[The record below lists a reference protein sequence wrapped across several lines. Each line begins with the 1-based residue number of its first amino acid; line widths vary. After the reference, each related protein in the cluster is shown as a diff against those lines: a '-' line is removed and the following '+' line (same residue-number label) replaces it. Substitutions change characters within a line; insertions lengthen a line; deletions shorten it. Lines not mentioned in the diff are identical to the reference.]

1 MSKWAKDNFALAD
14 LPLTNLSIY
23 FMLLIIDDD
32 IAVCTSLS
40 LMARKEGFDVGIA
53 QNPEDALSI
62 LKRHEVRLVL
72 LDMNFSNDT
81 TGQDGLELLQQLK
94 SLKPALPVILITG
107 WATID
112 LAVQGMKLGAAD
124 FINKP
129 WQNAHLMQS
138 IRTALALSEQGAR
151 EKRPEVNNKVQEIR
165 SGGLNLPTRKFL
177 DKQFDFGQIIG
188 EDAKLLQILQT
199 IGRVAQTD
207 ASVLILGE
215 SGTGKELIAEAIHQ
229 NSQRNKR
236 PFVKVNLGG
245 ISTGLFESEMFGH
258 VRGAFTDARFDRTG
272 RFELANRGTI
282 FLDEIGEL
290 DLSSQVK
297 LLRVL
302 QDRTYEVLGSSKT
315 KTVDVRVVCATNRNL
330 EEMVAKGTFREDLL
344 YRINL
349 ITIHLPSLRERPNDI
364 PLLVEFF
371 VSNLSQIY
379 HRPRLEVSRE
389 ALKWLKQIHVPGN
402 IRQLKNLVERTVL
415 VSNNDFL
422 DVADFQQNYQPQVRN
437 AETSPP
443 ESSLPEVGSMTLEEM
458 EIQMI
463 RRAMEFHRG
472 KVARVA
478 KALGLTRSALYRRL
492 EKYSI
497 PFDEE

>member
-1 MSKWAKDNFALAD
+1 
-14 LPLTNLSIY
+14 
-23 FMLLIIDDD
+23 MLLIIDDD

-40 LMARKEGFDVGIA
+40 LLVRKEGFDVAIA
-53 QNPEDALSI
+53 QNPDDALRI
-62 LKRHEVRLVL
+62 LKRHEVNLVL
-72 LDMNFSNDT
+72 LDMNFSNNT
-81 TGQDGLELLQQLK
+81 TGDDGLALLQQLK
-94 SLKPALPVILITG
+94 SLKPHLPVILITG

-129 WQNAHLMQS
+129 WQNTHLMQS
-138 IRTALALSEQGAR
+138 IRTALALSKKE
-151 EKRPEVNNKVQEIR
+151 NNKLEGERLHDNPGWSSTPLHR
-165 SGGLNLPTRKFL
+165 SQVASRRLL
-177 DKQFDFGQIIG
+177 DKQYDFGQIIG
-188 EDAKLLQILQT
+188 EDPKLLQVLQT
-199 IGRVAQTD
+199 IGRIAQTD

-229 NSQRNKR
+229 NSSLTKR

-245 ISTGLFESEMFGH
+245 VSTSLFESEMFGH

-272 RFELANRGTI
+272 RFELAHRGTI

-330 EEMVAKGTFREDLL
+330 EEMVGKGAFREDLL

-349 ITIHLPSLRERPNDI
+349 ITIHLPALRERPNDI

-371 VSNLSQIY
+371 VNNLREIY

-389 ALKWLKQIHVPGN
+389 ALKWLKQLNLPGN

-415 VSNNDFL
+415 VSNNDIL
-422 DVADFQQNYQPQVRN
+422 DIADFQQNYQAPKN
-437 AETSPP
+437 STIGIPTST
-443 ESSLPEVGSMTLEEM
+443 LPDVGSMTLEAM

-492 EKYSI
+492 EKYNI
-497 PFDEE
+497 PFDED

>member
-1 MSKWAKDNFALAD
+1 
-14 LPLTNLSIY
+14 
-23 FMLLIIDDD
+23 MLLIIDDD

-40 LMARKEGFDVGIA
+40 LLVRKEGFDVAIA
-53 QNPEDALSI
+53 QNPEDALNI
-62 LKRHEVRLVL
+62 LKRHEVNLVL
-72 LDMNFSNDT
+72 LDMNFSNNT
-81 TGQDGLELLQQLK
+81 TGDDGLALLQQLK
-94 SLKPALPVILITG
+94 SLNPHLPVILITG

-129 WQNAHLMQS
+129 WQNTHLMQS
-138 IRTALALSEQGAR
+138 VHTALALSEGVGQGAGA
-151 EKRPEVNNKVQEIR
+151 NTKV
-165 SGGLNLPTRKFL
+165 LPSAPHPLPYANTRRLL
-177 DKQFDFGQIIG
+177 DKQYDFGQIIG
-188 EDAKLLQILQT
+188 EDPKLLQVLQT
-199 IGRVAQTD
+199 IGRIAQTD

-229 NSQRNKR
+229 NSLRAKK

-245 ISTGLFESEMFGH
+245 VSTSLFESELFGH

-272 RFELANRGTI
+272 RFELSHRGTI

-330 EEMVAKGTFREDLL
+330 EEMVGKGAFREDLL

-349 ITIHLPSLRERPNDI
+349 ITIYLPALRERPNDI

-371 VSNLSQIY
+371 VNNLREIY

-389 ALKWLKQIHVPGN
+389 ALKWLKQLNLPGN

-415 VSNNDFL
+415 VSNNDIL
-422 DVADFQQNYQPQVRN
+422 DIADFQQNYQAPKN
-437 AETSPP
+437 STIGIPTST
-443 ESSLPEVGSMTLEEM
+443 LPDVGSMTLEAM

-492 EKYSI
+492 EKYNI
-497 PFDEE
+497 PFDED

>member
-1 MSKWAKDNFALAD
+1 MH
-14 LPLTNLSIY
+14 
-23 FMLLIIDDD
+23 LIIDDD

-40 LMARKEGFDVGIA
+40 LLLRKEGFDVAIA
-53 QNPEDALSI
+53 QNPEDAFAI
-62 LKRHEVRLVL
+62 LKRHPVELVL
-72 LDMNFSNDT
+72 LDMNFSNNT
-81 TGQDGLELLQQLK
+81 TGEDGLQLLQQLK
-94 SLKPALPVILITG
+94 LFQPTLPVILITG

-129 WQNAHLMQS
+129 WQNAHLVQS
-138 IRTALALSEQGAR
+138 VRTALALATP
-151 EKRPEVNNKVQEIR
+151 KAPEASN
-165 SGGLNLPTRKFL
+165 LNTAPKAQTNALASASSNRRAL

-188 EDAKLLQILQT
+188 EDAQLIQILQT
-199 IGRVAQTD
+199 IGRIAATD

-229 NSQRNKR
+229 NSQRSKR

-245 ISTGLFESEMFGH
+245 VSTSLFESEMFGH

-272 RFELANRGTI
+272 RFELAHRGTI

-302 QDRTYEVLGSSKT
+302 QDRTYEVLGSSKS
-315 KTVDVRVVCATNRNL
+315 KSVDVRVVCATNRNL
-330 EEMVAKGTFREDLL
+330 EEMVAQGTFREDLL

-349 ITIHLPSLRERPNDI
+349 IIIQLPALRQRPNDI
-364 PLLVEFF
+364 PLLVNFF
-371 VSNLSQIY
+371 VNNLSQLY
-379 HRPRLEVSRE
+379 HRPELKVSRE
-389 ALKWLKQIHVPGN
+389 AIKWLSQLHLPGN

-415 VSNNDFL
+415 ISPHDTL
-422 DVADFQQNYQPQVRN
+422 QIADFQQNYHTTPSLHHSSSQT
-437 AETSPP
+437 A
-443 ESSLPEVGSMTLEEM
+443 SSLPEVGSMTLEEM

-463 RRAMEFHRG
+463 KRAMEYHRY

-492 EKYSI
+492 EKYQI
-497 PFDEE
+497 PFEEE

>member
-1 MSKWAKDNFALAD
+1 
-14 LPLTNLSIY
+14 
-23 FMLLIIDDD
+23 MLLIIDDD

-40 LMARKEGFDVGIA
+40 LLVRKEGFDVAIA
-53 QNPEDALSI
+53 QNPEDALNI
-62 LKRHEVRLVL
+62 LKRHEVNLVL
-72 LDMNFSNDT
+72 LDMNFSNNT
-81 TGQDGLELLQQLK
+81 TGDDGLVLLQQLK
-94 SLKPALPVILITG
+94 SLKPHLPVILITG

-129 WQNAHLMQS
+129 WQNTHLMQS
-138 IRTALALSEQGAR
+138 VHTALALSEGVGQGAGA
-151 EKRPEVNNKVQEIR
+151 NTKV
-165 SGGLNLPTRKFL
+165 SPSAPHPLPYANTRRLL
-177 DKQFDFGQIIG
+177 DKQYDFGQIIG
-188 EDAKLLQILQT
+188 EDPKLLQVLQT
-199 IGRVAQTD
+199 IGRIAQTD

-229 NSQRNKR
+229 NSLRATK

-245 ISTGLFESEMFGH
+245 VSTSLFESELFGH

-272 RFELANRGTI
+272 RFELSHRGTI

-330 EEMVAKGTFREDLL
+330 EEMVGKGAFREDLL

-349 ITIHLPSLRERPNDI
+349 ITIYLPALRERPNDI

-371 VSNLSQIY
+371 VNNLREIY

-389 ALKWLKQIHVPGN
+389 ALKWLKQLNLPGN

-415 VSNNDFL
+415 VSNNDIL
-422 DVADFQQNYQPQVRN
+422 DIADFQQNYQAPKSSTIDIP
-437 AETSPP
+437 TST
-443 ESSLPEVGSMTLEEM
+443 LPDVGSMTLEAM

-492 EKYSI
+492 EKYNI
-497 PFDEE
+497 PFDED